1 MILTQYAM
9 LCFELSK
16 ELSTAFPA
24 LGLFEALTDAFI
36 GIGAGSDVEE
46 ALIGLRV
53 LYYRRSPALHRQYDG
68 ALTLPEL
75 FHEVAG
81 AAAERGQRLNIL
93 GMSSMGCPCI

>member
-1 MILTQYAM
+1 M

-16 ELSTAFPA
+16 ELFDVTAFPA

-36 GIGAGSDVEE
+36 RIGAGRDVEE

-53 LYYRRSPALHRQYDG
+53 LHYRGSPALHRQYDG

-93 GMSSMGCPCI
+93 GDVEHGMSLHLIKAP